1 MNNSLESR
9 ESASTFKAMHVV
21 RKMKLEK
28 SRKSFQILTDAFS
41 NQHGYSY
48 TYSTYIVHI

>member
-21 RKMKLEK
+21 RKMKLENV
-28 SRKSFQILTDAFS
+28 RKFLKKVLENDTRLKM
-41 NQHGYSY
+41 G
-48 TYSTYIVHI
+48 

>member
-21 RKMKLEK
+21 RKMKLER
-28 SRKSFQILTDAFS
+28 SS
-41 NQHGYSY
+41 NVGKIEKEFPNTH
-48 TYSTYIVHI
+48 